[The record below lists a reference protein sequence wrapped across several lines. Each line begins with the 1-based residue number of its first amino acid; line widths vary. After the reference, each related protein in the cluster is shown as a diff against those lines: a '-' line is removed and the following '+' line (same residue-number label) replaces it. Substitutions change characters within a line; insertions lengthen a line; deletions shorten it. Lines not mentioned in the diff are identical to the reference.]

1 MTQINETH
9 PLPNDEAIGKID
21 TLSKIRN
28 GRIAKVTEM
37 TASGERVYAQDF
49 NPSHSADFLQKHYLD
64 LSPESE
70 DPTKVAV
77 AGRVLALRD
86 LGKTIFVSLEDG
98 SGTIQL
104 YFERERIANSMGDI
118 ISFARL
124 AHWIDLGDIVGAS
137 GTVYRTKKGELSVFV
152 TEYHVLTKSIRP
164 LPDKHKGFTDKEKR
178 YRYRHL
184 DLIMNP
190 EVRQTIRNRALI
202 IRACREFFDNRNF
215 LEIETPI
222 LLPEAGG
229 ADAQPFATHHNALDM
244 DMYLRIATELHLKR
258 LVIGGFPRTYE
269 IGRIFRNEGIS
280 TRHNPEFTSVEAY
293 QTYSNYIDIIQLI
306 EDLVRFCAQQVLGTT
321 SIVYQG
327 ESIELGKPFHRV
339 KMRDLVRDVTKID
352 FGRFTSLGEA
362 KEAALKCGISEKELT
377 KACTAGGVMNIMF
390 EEYCEPRL
398 RQPTFVVDYPIEISP
413 FARSH
418 PTEQGIVERSE
429 LFVCGREL
437 ANIFSELTDPL
448 DQRARMESQIAR
460 RLAGDQEAGGIDED
474 FITALEYG
482 LPPTGGLGIGIDR
495 LVMLLTNS
503 ASIRDVIAFPTLRP
517 E

>member
-1 MTQINETH
+1 MTQVNETQ
-9 PLPNDEAIGKID
+9 PLLNDEAIGKTD
-21 TLSKIRN
+21 TVSKIRSE
-28 GRIAKVTEM
+28 RIAKVSEM
-37 TASGERVYAQDF
+37 IASGERVYEQDF
-49 NPSHSADFLQKHYLD
+49 KPSHYADFLQKHYLH

-70 DPTKVAV
+70 DTTKVAV
-77 AGRVLALRD
+77 AGRVLAFRD
-86 LGKTIFVSLEDG
+86 LGKLIFVSLEDG

-104 YFERERIANSMGDI
+104 YFERARITNSMGVEA
-118 ISFARL
+118 FHRL
-124 AHWIDLGDIVGAS
+124 AFWIDLGDIVGAS

-152 TEYHVLTKSIRP
+152 TEYHVLSKSIRP

-190 EVRQTIRNRALI
+190 EVRQTIRTRALI
-202 IRACREFFDNRNF
+202 IRACREFFDNRDF

-229 ADAQPFATHHNALDM
+229 ADAQPFITHHNALDM
-244 DMYLRIATELHLKR
+244 NMYLRIATELHLKR
-258 LVIGGFPRTYE
+258 LVIGGFPKTYE

-293 QTYSNYIDIIQLI
+293 QAYSNYIDIIQLI
-306 EDLVRFCAQQVLGTT
+306 EDLVQFCAQQVLGTT

-327 ESIELGKPFHRV
+327 ESIDLSKPFRRV
-339 KMRDLVRDVTKID
+339 KMRDLVRDATKID
-352 FGRFTSLGEA
+352 FGRFTSLVEA
-362 KEAALKCGISEKELT
+362 KESALKCGISEKELT

-390 EEYCEPRL
+390 EEYCESTL

-474 FITALEYG
+474 FIAALEYG